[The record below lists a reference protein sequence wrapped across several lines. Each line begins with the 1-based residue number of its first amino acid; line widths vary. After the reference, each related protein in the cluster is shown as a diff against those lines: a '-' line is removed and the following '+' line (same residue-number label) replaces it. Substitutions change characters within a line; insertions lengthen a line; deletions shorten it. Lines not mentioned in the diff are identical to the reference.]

1 MNVSRIRVQMM
12 LFVLIQ
18 LVATIVNVNQ
28 VTSEIRLQC
37 AHQSKMDV
45 KIHFI
50 ALVVNQWLVR
60 QAIDVKAVD
69 V

>member
-1 MNVSRIRVQMM
+1 MQMM
-12 LFVLIQ
+12 QFVLTH
-18 LVATIVNVNQ
+18 LEATIVNVNQ

-50 ALVVNQWLVR
+50 VLVVNQ
-60 QAIDVKAVD
+60 
-69 V
+69 